1 METSTGRTF
10 NLLHVRE
17 YIENTQNI
25 KYLIGAKNVLPD
37 RKKNYLMC
45 ITTAKKTQ
53 KQNKT
58 SCILAN

>member
-25 KYLIGAKNVLPD
+25 KYFIGAKNVLPD
-37 RKKNYLMC
+37 RKKKLSNVHNYG
-45 ITTAKKTQ
+45 KKTPKT
-53 KQNKT
+53 KQNV
-58 SCILAN
+58 LHPG